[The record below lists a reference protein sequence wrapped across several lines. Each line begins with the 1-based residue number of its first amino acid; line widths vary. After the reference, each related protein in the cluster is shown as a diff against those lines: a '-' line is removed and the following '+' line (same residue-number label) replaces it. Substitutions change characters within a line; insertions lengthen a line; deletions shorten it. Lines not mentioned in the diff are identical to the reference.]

1 MESERKHEV
10 CSHIANLFD
19 VWHPKMRPESGMP
32 FQFSGFTEFQLF
44 SWLKTWWS
52 GPNLN
57 LKRKG
62 PQIPW
67 GLHWICCFCDQQNVR
82 KQKILFPIH
91 RFYRIPTWQGVTK
104 KFEYKMRL
112 VYAHF
117 PINTNIV
124 NGGKVRVESE
134 MGYFGSWKPP
144 FFPHRIFGT
153 EVFSLGTAGGF
164 EIHFVTSHAKT
175 TRDVFFF
182 SFKPWIPT
190 PLFWR

>member
-91 RFYRIPTWQGVTK
+91 RFYRIPTGRDQEVWIQDAPGLCALPHQHQHCERWQGSGRV
-104 KFEYKMRL
+104 R
-112 VYAHF
+112 
-117 PINTNIV
+117 
-124 NGGKVRVESE
+124 NGLFWIMKA
-134 MGYFGSWKPP
+134 P
-144 FFPHRIFGT
+144 FFSAQNFWNRSFFPWNRWWIWNSF
-153 EVFSLGTAGGF
+153 
-164 EIHFVTSHAKT
+164 
-175 TRDVFFF
+175 RD
-182 SFKPWIPT
+182 
-190 PLFWR
+190 